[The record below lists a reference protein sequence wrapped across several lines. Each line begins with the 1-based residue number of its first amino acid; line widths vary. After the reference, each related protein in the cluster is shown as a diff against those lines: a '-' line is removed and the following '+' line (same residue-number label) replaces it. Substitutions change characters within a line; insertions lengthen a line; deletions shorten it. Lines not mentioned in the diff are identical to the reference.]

1 MATARQAFDLYRAG
15 RLAEAAELCERLV
28 VEAPSV
34 EAWHILGVS
43 RLGLDQPEAALA
55 ALDAGLALD
64 ARRPG
69 LLSAKTLV
77 LHGLGRDA
85 EAVAAGRAALA
96 ADPDNPPV
104 LAALAA
110 SLQRLG
116 GFEEALAVLDRAV
129 QASPKDAKMLAGR
142 AGLLLL
148 LNRPAEAARDLEAV
162 MEIDPLHPRL
172 AGDLMWARRQTCDW
186 DEDAA
191 LDMLVKA
198 DLKLGRLGIAP
209 FAALAIFDIPALHR
223 RCAALAAPPQVP
235 APVWPPRPVG
245 ARLRVAYLSADLHE
259 HATARLLAGVLE
271 AHDRTRFE
279 IFAVSYGP
287 EVASPVRERLRAACE
302 HWIEARALSDA
313 EIAARCRALGVD
325 IAVDLKGYTQ
335 DGRPGILAHHP
346 APVRV
351 SWLGYP
357 GTLGAHADIVL
368 ADAVTIPPEA
378 EKDWSE
384 RVVRLPLYQPNDAL
398 GPVPS
403 PPTRAEAGLAEDA
416 FVFGCFN
423 NPAKITP
430 EVFAAWIAIL
440 KGAPGSVLWLY
451 AGAPG
456 AADNLRAH
464 AAKAGIAPER
474 LVFAPP
480 VPHEAH
486 LARHALADLMLDT
499 WPYGAHT
506 TASDAL
512 RMGVP
517 LLTLPGQSFA
527 SRVGASLLTALDLP
541 ELIAGTR
548 AAYVAKAVGLA
559 GDRAGLEALKSRLHK
574 AVRTSAV
581 FDPAAFARSLEAAF
595 QAMAKR

>member
-1 MATARQAFDLYRAG
+1 MATARQAYDLYRAG
-15 RLAEAAELCERLV
+15 RLAEAADLCERLITD
-28 VEAPSV
+28 APSV
-34 EAWHILGVS
+34 EAWHVLGAS
-43 RLGLDQPEAALA
+43 RLGLGQAWEALA
-55 ALDAGLALD
+55 ALNAGLAMD

-77 LHGLGRDA
+77 LHSLGRDA
-85 EAVAAGRAALA
+85 ETVAAARAALA

-104 LAALAA
+104 LGALAA

-129 QASPKDAKMLAGR
+129 QASPGDAKPLTSR
-142 AGLLLL
+142 AALLLL
-148 LNRPAEAARDLEAV
+148 LNRPAQAARDLEAV

-191 LDMLVKA
+191 LEMLVKA
-198 DLKLGRLGIAP
+198 ELKLGRLAIAP
-209 FAALAIFDIPALHR
+209 FAALAIFDIPVLHR
-223 RCAALAAPPQVP
+223 RCATLAAPPEVP
-235 APVWPPRPVG
+235 APTWPERPG
-245 ARLRVAYLSADLHE
+245 GQRLRVAYLSADLHE

-271 AHDRTRFE
+271 AHDRFRFE

-287 EVASPVRERLRAACE
+287 EVSSPMRDRLKAACE

-313 EIAARCRALGVD
+313 AIAARCRELGVD

-335 DGRPGILAHHP
+335 DGRPGILAHRP

-357 GTLGAHADIVL
+357 GTLGVHADIVL
-368 ADAVTIPPEA
+368 ADAVTIPPGA
-378 EKDWSE
+378 EGDWSE
-384 RVVRLPLYQPNDAL
+384 AVVRLPLYQPNDAL
-398 GPVPS
+398 VPVP
-403 PPTRAEAGLAEDA
+403 PPPSRAAAGLPEGA

-430 EVFAAWIAIL
+430 EVFEAWMAIL
-440 KGAPGSVLWLY
+440 KAATGSVLWLY

-464 AAKAGIAPER
+464 AAKAGIGPER
-474 LVFAPP
+474 LVFAAPA
-480 VPHEAH
+480 PHDQH
-486 LARHALADLMLDT
+486 LARHVLADLMLDT

-517 LLTLPGQSFA
+517 LLTLPGHSFA
-527 SRVGASLLTALDLP
+527 SRVGSSLLTALGLP
-541 ELIAGTR
+541 ELIA
-548 AAYVAKAVGLA
+548 
-559 GDRAGLEALKSRLHK
+559 
-574 AVRTSAV
+574 RTSADYTAKALALAADQAALKALNDRVRKAIRTSKV

-595 QAMAKR
+595 EGMAKR